1 MGDSSGRVAA
11 ECPACSPDEAT
22 AHEVLQPGGQA
33 TVRCTDCG
41 HVHKTAVDGE
51 TRVERRVIVSQAG
64 DSLETR
70 TDLPRED
77 RLSTGEEFL
86 VETEEGV
93 FTVRL
98 TSLETDD
105 GDRTE
110 AARVEDV
117 RTVWTRAVGNVA
129 LNLTLHPKSGAG
141 SEEDTRSVTIHV
153 PGSEEFVVDETHEFG
168 GEEFTVEGILLRE
181 DATGYGFR
189 KLDHAG
195 DAVAAKD
202 VKRLYARDESS
213 SAWSAW

>member
-1 MGDSSGRVAA
+1 MSDPTGRVAA
-11 ECPACSPDEAT
+11 DCPACSTDAPT
-22 AHEVLQPGGQA
+22 AHEVLKPDGEA
-33 TVRCTDCG
+33 TVRCTECG
-41 HVHKTAVDGE
+41 HVHKTHLEDE

-64 DSLETR
+64 DSFETR
-70 TDLPRED
+70 TDLPPDD
-77 RLSTGEEFL
+77 RLTTGEEFL
-86 VETEEGV
+86 VETDEGV

-110 AARVEDV
+110 SARVEDV

-129 LNLTLHPKSGAG
+129 VNLTLHPKSGSG
-141 SEEDTRSVTIHV
+141 TDTDTRSVTIHV

-168 GEEFTVEGILLRE
+168 EEAFTVEGILLRE

-202 VKRLYARDESS
+202 VKRLYARDEST